1 MNTIGHNFIAGTR
14 SAAGDKVL
22 KSLNASTG
30 EALTFDFFQATEQEV
45 NQAVEAAHTAFKTYR
60 HTSPEQRAL
69 FLESIAD
76 ELDALGEDFLN
87 TISQETALPIA
98 RLQGERGRTS
108 GQMRLF
114 AKVLRRGDFLGARI
128 DTALP
133 ERQPL
138 PRPDLRQI
146 KIGVGPVAVF
156 GASNFPLAFSTAG
169 GDTASALAAGCSVV
183 VKAHSGH
190 MATADYVA
198 QAIERAV
205 EKTGMP
211 KGVFNMIYGNAV
223 GALLVKHPLIQAVG
237 FTGSLKGGRALCDMA
252 AARPQPIPVFAEM
265 SSINPMLMLP
275 EALKNRGDQ
284 IAQELADSVVLG
296 CGQFC
301 TNPGLILGIKS
312 PEYTRLIE
320 QLSEIMANK
329 PAQTMLNAGTLN
341 SYVSGLS
348 HLSEHSSI
356 QHLAGQEQQGEQAL
370 PQLFKAEV
378 ELLLAGDQL
387 LQEEIFGPTTIVIE
401 VEDKAQLLQALSSM
415 NGQLTA
421 SLIADESDLVE
432 FADVVPVLE
441 EKAGRLLLNGYPTGV
456 EVCDA
461 MVHGGPYPA
470 TSDARGT
477 SVGTLAIDRYL
488 RPVCYQNY
496 PQSLLPEALRDENPL
511 NLLRL
516 VNGEMT
522 QNRI

>member
-1 MNTIGHNFIAGTR
+1 
-14 SAAGDKVL
+14 
-22 KSLNASTG
+22 
-30 EALTFDFFQATEQEV
+30 
-45 NQAVEAAHTAFKTYR
+45 
-60 HTSPEQRAL
+60 
-69 FLESIAD
+69 
-76 ELDALGEDFLN
+76 
-87 TISQETALPIA
+87 
-98 RLQGERGRTS
+98 
-108 GQMRLF
+108 
-114 AKVLRRGDFLGARI
+114 
-128 DTALP
+128 
-133 ERQPL
+133 
-138 PRPDLRQI
+138 RQI

-190 MATADYVA
+190 MATADFVA

-205 EKTGMP
+205 EKSNMP
-211 KGVFNMIYGNAV
+211 KGVFNMIYGNGV
-223 GALLVKHPLIQAVG
+223 GEPLVKHPLIQAVG
-237 FTGSLKGGRALCDMA
+237 FTGSLRGGRALCDMA

-275 EALKNRGDQ
+275 EALKNRGEK
-284 IAQELADSVVLG
+284 IAQDLADSVVLG

-312 PEYTRLIE
+312 AEFSQLINN
-320 QLSEIMANK
+320 LTDIMGAK
-329 PAQTMLNAGTLN
+329 PAQTMLNAGTLK
-341 SYVSGLS
+341 SYTAGLE
-348 HLSEHSSI
+348 HLTQHQGI
-356 QHLAGQEQQGEQAL
+356 KHLAGNTQQGNQAQ
-370 PQLFKAEV
+370 PQLLKADV

-387 LQEEIFGPTTIVIE
+387 LQEEIFGPTTVVIE
-401 VEDKAQLLQALSSM
+401 VEDKAQLIQALQSM

-421 SLIADESDLVE
+421 TLIADEADLTE

-441 EKAGRLLLNGYPTGV
+441 EKAGRLLINGYPTGV

-496 PQSLLPEALRDENPL
+496 PQSLL
-511 NLLRL
+511 
-516 VNGEMT
+516 
-522 QNRI
+522 

>member
-1 MNTIGHNFIAGTR
+1 EN
-14 SAAGDKVL
+14 
-22 KSLNASTG
+22 
-30 EALTFDFFQATEQEV
+30 
-45 NQAVEAAHTAFKTYR
+45 
-60 HTSPEQRAL
+60 
-69 FLESIAD
+69 IAD
-76 ELDALGEDFLN
+76 ELDALGTDFLE
-87 TISQETALPIA
+87 IVSQETALPLA

-190 MATADYVA
+190 MATADFVA

-205 EKTGMP
+205 EKSNMP
-211 KGVFNMIYGNAV
+211 KGVFNMIYGNGV
-223 GALLVKHPLIQAVG
+223 GEPLVKHPLIQAVG
-237 FTGSLKGGRALCDMA
+237 FTGSLRGGRALCDMA

-275 EALKNRGDQ
+275 EALKNRGEK
-284 IAQELADSVVLG
+284 IAQDLADSVVLG

-312 PEYTRLIE
+312 AEFSQLINN
-320 QLSEIMANK
+320 LTDIMGAK
-329 PAQTMLNAGTLN
+329 PAQTMLNAGTLK
-341 SYVSGLS
+341 SYTAGLE
-348 HLSEHSSI
+348 HLTQHQGI
-356 QHLAGQEQQGEQAL
+356 KHLAGNTQQGNQAQ
-370 PQLFKAEV
+370 PQLLKADV

-387 LQEEIFGPTTIVIE
+387 LQEEIFGPTTVVIE
-401 VEDKAQLLQALSSM
+401 VEDKAQLIQALQSM

-421 SLIADESDLVE
+421 TLIADEADLTE
-432 FADVVPVLE
+432 FADVVP
-441 EKAGRLLLNGYPTGV
+441 
-456 EVCDA
+456 
-461 MVHGGPYPA
+461 
-470 TSDARGT
+470 
-477 SVGTLAIDRYL
+477 
-488 RPVCYQNY
+488 
-496 PQSLLPEALRDENPL
+496 
-511 NLLRL
+511 
-516 VNGEMT
+516 
-522 QNRI
+522 

>member
-1 MNTIGHNFIAGTR
+1 MIIGHNFIAGSR
-14 SAAGDKVL
+14 SALGSKILHSV
-22 KSLNASTG
+22 NATTG
-30 EALTFDFFQATEQEV
+30 ETLAYEFYQATEQEV
-45 NQAVEAAHTAFKTYR
+45 NLACEAASQAFKSYR
-60 HTSPEQRAL
+60 RTSPEQRAL
-69 FLESIAD
+69 FLDAIAD
-76 ELDALGEDFLN
+76 ELDALGKDFLEV
-87 TISQETALPIA
+87 ISKETALPIA

-114 AKVLRRGDFLGARI
+114 AQVLRRGDFLGARI

-133 ERQPL
+133 DRKPMPRVDIRQV
-138 PRPDLRQI
+138 
-146 KIGVGPVAVF
+146 KMGIGPIAVF

-169 GDTASALAAGCSVV
+169 GDTASALAAGCPVV

-190 MATADYVA
+190 MATADQVA

-205 EKTGMP
+205 EKTNMP
-211 KGVFNMIYGNAV
+211 KGVFNMIYGNGV
-223 GALLVKHPLIQAVG
+223 GESLVKHPLIQAVG

-252 AARPQPIPVFAEM
+252 AARPHPIPVFAEM

-275 EALKNRGDQ
+275 AALKNRGAQ
-284 IAQELADSVVLG
+284 IAQDLANSVAMG

-301 TNPGLILGIKS
+301 TSPGLIIGMKS
-312 PEYTRLIE
+312 PEYSQMIATLTDIINA
-320 QLSEIMANK
+320 Q
-329 PAQTMLNAGTLN
+329 PAQTMLNAGTLK
-341 SYVSGLS
+341 SYSSGLE
-348 HLSEHSSI
+348 HLTAHQGI
-356 QHLAGQEQQGEQAL
+356 QHLTGQGQQGDQAQ
-370 PQLFKAEV
+370 PQLFKADI

-401 VEDKAQLLQALSSM
+401 VESMVQLMQALSSM

-421 SLIADESDLVE
+421 SLIADETDLVE
-432 FADVVPVLE
+432 FAEVVPILE

-477 SVGTLAIDRYL
+477 SVGTLAIERYL

-496 PQSLLPEALRDENPL
+496 PQSLLPEALHDDNPL
-511 NLLRL
+511 HLLRL

-522 QNRI
+522 RNSI